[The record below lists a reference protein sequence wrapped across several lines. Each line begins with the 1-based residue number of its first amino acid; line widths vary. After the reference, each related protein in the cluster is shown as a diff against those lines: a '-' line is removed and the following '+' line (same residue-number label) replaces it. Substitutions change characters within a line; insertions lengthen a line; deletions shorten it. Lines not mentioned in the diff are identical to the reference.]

1 MNADH
6 MLAVRLVFGAN
17 VLVAGIVG
25 AMTLFWPSAAK
36 ALVFGNTVDPS
47 AALRIVGSFWLAIAL
62 LSAFGVFHPRPL
74 LAVLVVQLLYKGLW
88 LLVVALPAVVARDT
102 SALPAGVAAFFL
114 VWVSVLPFVIP
125 WRLLLGQAQ

>member
-1 MNADH
+1 MSADD

-25 AMTLFWPSAAK
+25 ATTLFRPAVAR

-62 LSAFGVFHPRPL
+62 LSAIGVFHPRPM

-88 LLVVALPAVVARDT
+88 LAVVAMP
-102 SALPAGVAAFFL
+102 ALVAGDSRGLPSGVAVFFL
-114 VWVSVLPFVIP
+114 VWVAVLPFVIP
-125 WRLLLGQAQ
+125 WRVLFGPAS